1 MGVEKKYYW
10 IKLKD
15 SFIKSDAV
23 DVLMSM
29 SNGAELTMLYIVL
42 CLVTT
47 SSGGKLQRQVGKMI
61 VRYDVEKIR
70 RECKWFTT
78 ATIKAGLALY
88 KNLGLMYEDG
98 EGVLC
103 IANYS
108 DLVGTESAS
117 AERKR
122 RQRGQERD
130 VERDNERDNERDIE
144 RDNVT
149 QGECDIVTVSECENV
164 TNNVTTEIRDKRLEI
179 RDKRLDIRDKRL
191 DYAADAA
198 DAAAAECPF
207 SKIREAYHAFC
218 VSFPKISAI
227 EGTRR
232 KAVAARWR
240 ACKSL
245 DVFIEVF
252 KKAEES
258 DFLKGRN
265 ARNWSADFDWMMV
278 ANNFAKIREGRYSDG
293 AKGEKGDYYAEI
305 EAMEFKRRMGGETI
319 DN

>member
-1 MGVEKKYYW
+1 MGIEKKYYW

-29 SNGAELTMLYIVL
+29 SNGAELTMLYLML

-47 SSGGKLQRQVGKMI
+47 SSGGKLQRQVGEM
-61 VRYDVEKIR
+61 VVNYDVEKIR
-70 RECKWFTT
+70 RECKWFTA

-88 KNLGLMYEDG
+88 KKLGLMYEDPG
-98 EGVLC
+98 GVLC

-117 AERKR
+117 AERMRRKR
-122 RQRGQERD
+122 GKESDAQSDAQCDDDERHI
-130 VERDNERDNERDIE
+130 VTP
-144 RDNVT
+144 NVT
-149 QGECDIVTVSECENV
+149 QDV
-164 TNNVTTEIRDKRLEI
+164 TNNVTTENRDKRLEN
-179 RDKRLDIRDKRL
+179 RDKSLEIRDKRL

-198 DAAAAECPF
+198 DAAAECPF
-207 SKIREAYHAFC
+207 AKIREAYHAFC

-245 DVFIEVF
+245 DVFIDVF

-265 ARNWSADFDWMMV
+265 TRNWSADFDWMMV
-278 ANNFAKIREGRYSDG
+278 AINFAKIREGRYSDG

-305 EAMEFKRRMGGETI
+305 EAMEFKRRMSGE
-319 DN
+319 NNV